1 MNCAGCEKSATSFL
15 CDPRWK
21 VSRLGLER
29 VSELLDRM
37 GRPQNRL
44 KFVHITG
51 TNGKGS
57 TAAMIASMLTQANLK
72 TGLFTSPCLERI
84 NEQIQVN
91 GREISADE
99 LEGAA
104 AVCRQAADQ
113 MSDHPTEFEM
123 LVATALEHFA
133 ASGCDLVVLEV
144 GMGGLRD
151 ATNVVEQTEV
161 AILTTISLDHT
172 AILGSTTA
180 EIAAEKAG
188 IIKPG
193 CTAVSVGQDPQVE
206 RVLREICAEKNVP
219 LIFCDERELF
229 DTPSLSQDGLHFSYR
244 GMPIRL
250 PLLGWYQLQNA
261 AAAVTAVAQLNRRGW
276 KIPDEAVRR
285 GLERVS
291 WPGRLELLCRQPF
304 FLLDGAHNPQGAQTV
319 ADTLNRVAPGERFT
333 FLVGILADKDWKG
346 TLSPVFPMAE
356 RFLITTPPN
365 PRAMPGEELAGNLRD
380 LGFEAQVFA
389 SPEEGARQA
398 LKLAGPEGRI
408 CAFGSLYQAGMIRR
422 TILKDS
428 RL

>member
-206 RVLREICAEKNVP
+206 RVLREICAFHRMDC
-219 LIFCDERELF
+219 IFLTGGC
-229 DTPSLSQDGLHFSYR
+229 PSGFRCSAGISFR
-244 GMPIRL
+244 ML
-250 PLLGWYQLQNA
+250 P
-261 AAAVTAVAQLNRRGW
+261 
-276 KIPDEAVRR
+276 
-285 GLERVS
+285 
-291 WPGRLELLCRQPF
+291 
-304 FLLDGAHNPQGAQTV
+304 
-319 ADTLNRVAPGERFT
+319 
-333 FLVGILADKDWKG
+333 
-346 TLSPVFPMAE
+346 
-356 RFLITTPPN
+356 
-365 PRAMPGEELAGNLRD
+365 PR
-380 LGFEAQVFA
+380 
-389 SPEEGARQA
+389 
-398 LKLAGPEGRI
+398 
-408 CAFGSLYQAGMIRR
+408 
-422 TILKDS
+422 
-428 RL
+428 